1 MSDRLASAL
10 GASTYSRTPDQSA
23 FDATAVNT
31 WSAFRHRR
39 GSAESVGQSHLVFQ
53 IGSPHSRPGEE
64 RNNPNTPLGGRHS
77 SAIHP
82 TKDEHQR
89 DQDLER
95 ARDAPLRAPAK
106 QMHCFSRASL
116 FLRLLN
122 PPPAAIQFHRVRRLC
137 NMRLIHEVA
146 HSLKTALALK
156 ARSRAATKQRSAAS

>member
-10 GASTYSRTPDQSA
+10 GASSCRWTPDQSA

-31 WSAFRHRR
+31 RAAFRHRR
-39 GSAESVGQSHLVFQ
+39 GSAESVGQSHLVFNPRVQ
-53 IGSPHSRPGEE
+53 SIQFWLVLVVAVAVWAKIGSLHSRPGEE

-95 ARDAPLRAPAK
+95 ARGRA
-106 QMHCFSRASL
+106 FASTSKTKAL
-116 FLRLLN
+116 FL
-122 PPPAAIQFHRVRRLC
+122 QGFTCSCVY
-137 NMRLIHEVA
+137 
-146 HSLKTALALK
+146 
-156 ARSRAATKQRSAAS
+156 